1 MNEKIKKGGELCFWI
16 AVIIELIVVIIDKS
30 AYTNPYESLLFRLT
44 FLLFVIKILTTKYS
58 GREWLCIAVVGAVAV
73 ISYLT
78 NGKDEAVR
86 AVALVAACKGID
98 LKKLLKL
105 VLFVTL
111 SGAIVL
117 FALSAFGIFG
127 NFSVTADFGRGVN
140 GAEIVEKRYC
150 FGMGHPNAF
159 QCMLFMMTTLVLYL
173 YQEKMKLYHF
183 VILFLANVA
192 SYLFTDSNTSFLV
205 AAITIAGVMIMKYC
219 KILQNSKV
227 IYGLGAVAFIA
238 VVTFSI
244 YGAFVGDN
252 TEFMHEFDR
261 MLNGRFKYAY
271 IIENARLVNWKLF
284 AMPGNEEFFDQG
296 FIRLFYWYGI
306 IPAIT
311 YCMLNL
317 YLIWIAWRK
326 RDYTLL
332 VIVVAY
338 AVLSLMEAHLV
349 SVYLLRNYLLL
360 WLGCCWYEPLKDD
373 KIEEGKR
380 NESKR

>member
-1 MNEKIKKGGELCFWI
+1 MNEKIKKGGELCFWL
-16 AVIIELIVVIIDKS
+16 AVIIELVVVIIDKS
-30 AYTNPYESLLFRLT
+30 AYTNPYEGLLFRLT
-44 FLLFVIKILTTKYS
+44 FLLFVIKILTTKYT
-58 GREWLCIAVVGAVAV
+58 GKEWLCIALVGAVAV
-73 ISYLT
+73 ISYLV

-98 LKKLLKL
+98 VKKLLKV
-105 VLFVTL
+105 VLYVTL

-127 NFSVTADFGRGVN
+127 DFSVTADFGRGVN

-159 QCMLFMMTTLVLYL
+159 QCMLFMMSTLVLYL
-173 YQEKMKLYHF
+173 YQEKMKLYYF
-183 VILFLANVA
+183 VILLLANVA

-205 AAITIAGVMIMKYC
+205 AVITIAGVMIMKYC
-219 KILQNSKV
+219 RIFQSSKAV
-227 IYGLGAVAFIA
+227 YGLGALVFVA
-238 VVTFSI
+238 VVVFSA

>member
-1 MNEKIKKGGELCFWI
+1 MNEKIKKGGELCFWL

-44 FLLFVIKILTTKYS
+44 FLLFVIKILATKYT

-73 ISYLT
+73 LSYLT

-111 SGAIVL
+111 AGAIVL

-127 NFSVTADFGRGVN
+127 SFSVTADFGRGVN

-183 VILFLANVA
+183 VILFLANAA

-205 AAITIAGVMIMKYC
+205 VIVTIVGVMVMKYC
-219 KILQNSKV
+219 RIFQNSKAV
-227 IYGLGAVAFIA
+227 YILGALVFVAVVAFSA
-238 VVTFSI
+238 
-244 YGAFVGDN
+244 YGAFVGNN
-252 TEFMHEFDR
+252 TPFMFKLDKI
-261 MLNGRFKYAY
+261 LNGRFQYSY
-271 IIENARLVNWKLF
+271 IIKNARLINWKLF

-311 YCMLNL
+311 YCVLNL

-332 VIVVAY
+332 AIVVAY

-373 KIEEGKR
+373 KIEEGKC
-380 NESKR
+380 NESR